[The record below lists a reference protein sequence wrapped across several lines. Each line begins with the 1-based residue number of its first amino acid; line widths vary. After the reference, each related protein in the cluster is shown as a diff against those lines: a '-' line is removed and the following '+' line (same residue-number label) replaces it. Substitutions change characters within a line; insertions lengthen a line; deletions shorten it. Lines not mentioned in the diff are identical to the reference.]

1 MPRIFISYRRADSKA
16 ISGRIHDH
24 LIDAFGRENVFM
36 DVDDIPPGVDFRTH
50 LQNEIDKADVVLI
63 IIGSKWASILR
74 SRRNNP
80 QDFVRIELET
90 ALEKQKVTI
99 PVLVEGGTMPTEH
112 DVPERVKTVFPY
124 LNAVAVGDN
133 PDFRHDMDRLI
144 EKLKQPNL
152 LQLIPTPLPQPV
164 HLEKKARRFPIK
176 PTVIVLALVVI
187 IVSVVL
193 FSNLGKSAGNLPA
206 MNAELLTQM
215 SFTLSP
221 TSPQTTNLSTEVSQ
235 PTDAVVT
242 VKVPSANLRSGPGT
256 GYSVIET
263 ASMGQQFNVIAQN
276 GNANDRW
283 YLVTGDN
290 GENAWVASQVVDINP
305 QEALVDVAVTVPA
318 SSSGSG
324 QTAPQ
329 SVPADFPVTCG
340 GSVTK
345 TFPVTSK
352 ECYFSTTSEQT
363 KTISL
368 YMDPSG
374 DSQCGLSLS
383 VFREGSP
390 DTSYISEG
398 VYNTSTWNSGVTIP
412 SGRHVIVVAY
422 LWASQDVYVSNTCP
436 ETRNFSVRIE

>member
-1 MPRIFISYRRADSKA
+1 MLRIFISYRRADSKA

-24 LIDAFGRENVFM
+24 LMDAFGRENVFM
-36 DVDDIPPGVDFRTH
+36 DVDDIPPGVDFRAH
-50 LQNEIDKADVVLI
+50 LQNEIDKADIVLI

-112 DVPERVKTVFPY
+112 DVPERVKTLFPY
-124 LNAVAVGDN
+124 LNAVKVGDN
-133 PDFRHDMDRLI
+133 PDFHHDMNRLI

-152 LQLIPTPLPQPV
+152 LQLILTPLPQPV
-164 HLEKKARRFPIK
+164 RLEKKARRFPIK
-176 PTVIVLALVVI
+176 PTGIVLVLVGI
-187 IVSVVL
+187 IVAAVL
-193 FSNLGKSAGNLPA
+193 ISNLGKGVGNLPA

-221 TSPQTTNLSTEVSQ
+221 TSPQTTV
-235 PTDAVVT
+235 AVVT

-256 GYSVIET
+256 SYSVIET

-290 GENAWVASQVVDINP
+290 GSNAWVASQVVDINP
-305 QEALVDVAVTVPA
+305 EEALVDVAVTIPA

-329 SVPADFPVTCG
+329 SVSQDFPVICS
-340 GSVTK
+340 GSVSQI
-345 TFPVTSK
+345 FPDTYK
-352 ECYFSTTSEQT
+352 ECYFSTNSEQT

-368 YMDPSG
+368 YMDPSA
-374 DSQCGLSLS
+374 DNSCGLSVS
-383 VFREGSP
+383 VFGEGSP
-390 DTSYISEG
+390 DINYVSEFI
-398 VYNTSTWNSGVTIP
+398 YNTANWSRNLTIP
-412 SGRHVIVVAY
+412 SGSHVISVNY
-422 LWASQDVYVSNTCP
+422 LWADAGVAASNTCP
-436 ETRNFSVRIE
+436 RTRNFSVRIE

>member
-24 LIDAFGRENVFM
+24 LMDAFGRENVFM

-50 LQNEIDKADVVLI
+50 LQNEIDKADIVLI

-74 SRRNNP
+74 KRRNNP

-99 PVLVEGGTMPTEH
+99 PVLVEGGMMPTQH

-164 HLEKKARRFPIK
+164 HLEKKARHFPIT
-176 PTVIVLALVVI
+176 PTVIVLVLVGIIISAALI
-187 IVSVVL
+187 SRL
-193 FSNLGKSAGNLPA
+193 GGNSGNSPPTTELPNQTPTTDLPTETFQSN
-206 MNAELLTQM
+206 E
-215 SFTLSP
+215 
-221 TSPQTTNLSTEVSQ
+221 
-235 PTDAVVT
+235 AVVT

-256 GYSVIET
+256 SYSVIET
-263 ASMGQQFNVIAQN
+263 AGMGQQFNVIAQN

-283 YLVTGDN
+283 YLVNGDN
-290 GENAWVASQVVDINP
+290 GANAWVASQVVDINP
-305 QEALVDVAVTVPA
+305 EEALVDVAVTIPA

-329 SVPADFPVTCG
+329 SVSADFPVTCG

-352 ECYFSTTSEQT
+352 ECYFSTNSEQA

-368 YMDPSG
+368 YMDPSA
-374 DSQCGLSLS
+374 DSQCGLSIR

-390 DTSYISEG
+390 DTNYIYEG

-412 SGRHVIVVAY
+412 SGNHVIEVAY
-422 LWASQDVYVSNTCP
+422 LWASSDVYGSNTCP